1 VGEERS
7 REMSR
12 SKKLFSTKQRSE
24 FTGVPFEV
32 ELEKEAN
39 GKIMLTVRWNW
50 KPEHKHWK
58 RNVFVEL
65 P

>member
-1 VGEERS
+1 
-7 REMSR
+7 MSR